1 MILNMVTRR
10 SNALSSVLVS
20 PIKCATVNS
29 SILLRSS
36 IYPNHHRNHRMA
48 SSRLTGHT
56 PFAIFLLKLVLFG
69 AVSVQAQQASDE
81 TQPDASP
88 NGESEQAVEELVTI
102 GTRRTSQTLAD
113 SVVPV
118 DLYISEE
125 IESVNSSDLIEV
137 LSTLV
142 PSFSVRRQ
150 PISDGASFVRPTH
163 LRNLES
169 HHSLVLV
176 ANKRRH
182 RSAFMLVGGYGSQG
196 ADIGTIPSIAI
207 DSVEILRDGAAA
219 QYGSDAI
226 AGVINFRLRE
236 DDAGVTFRARYGAY
250 KAGDGQELALEGN
263 IGRSLTDAGFLN
275 LSFQLSQSDATS
287 RSQAYDISIAGT
299 GTLPHEAV
307 FNELTVDGVTYY
319 GPDAFTYT
327 YSESGIP
334 LQVLRRPD
342 GIPDD
347 RDRRYA
353 DNFLNVGAGRPFSSP
368 EQIWGQPER
377 QQAIFAI
384 NTGLDLGDSR
394 ELYAFSTYAQKDQT
408 GGFFYRRAGISTFYP
423 VRLADGS
430 IFSARRDLFP
440 AGFTPQF
447 TGEVGDFAVHGG
459 LRERDLAAWDY
470 DLSIGYGRSKV
481 HYELENTLNPSLGPA
496 SPTKFQPGN
505 LVNSELAWNFDA
517 LREFDTGLQSP
528 LHVALGL
535 EYRNETYQIEEG
547 DPASYQVGPF
557 AFADPF
563 NFEITQEEVDA
574 DPYDGLIDIE
584 CRIPGFETRGS
595 LCPAGDPIH
604 NTLPIGSNGFPGYS
618 PVWATDYNQFS
629 YAGYLDLEVDLN
641 EKWRANGALRYEN
654 FEDFGSVLIWKLAS
668 RVSISESTNVR
679 GSLGTGFRAP
689 TAGQLSTINVSTRIS
704 AEGIPIAVGLFPASH
719 PGSQLFGSI
728 PLDAEYSSNITL
740 GLTSQLTDSLE
751 VAVDYYNIELEDR
764 IILSSRFQVT
774 PAQTERL
781 LELNVP
787 GATEIGLVSFF
798 TNNVD
803 TRTRGLDLVASWS
816 LTSALGEST
825 FNANM
830 NINDTKITGRGSYVG
845 AEGEFD
851 IENGVP
857 NNRMTLSLNHGYR
870 NVDFLVRVRRYG
882 EYENASN
889 ASLAQIQNF
898 QSEVMVDLAA
908 TLNFKDGYQLRI
920 GVENVFNNY
929 PDRGEFETC
938 CGRIYRSDSI
948 MPWQGTLYYFQ
959 FSTTDQ

>member
-1 MILNMVTRR
+1 MSLSR
-10 SNALSSVLVS
+10 SIGRN
-20 PIKCATVNS
+20 
-29 SILLRSS
+29 LLLLFFLGS
-36 IYPNHHRNHRMA
+36 
-48 SSRLTGHT
+48 
-56 PFAIFLLKLVLFG
+56 FLLSALKG
-69 AVSVQAQQASDE
+69 EAQEESDE
-81 TQPDASP
+81 TLEDTTLQ
-88 NGESEQAVEELVTI
+88 GESAQPVEELVTI
-102 GTRRTSQTLAD
+102 GTRRASQTLAD

-125 IESVNSSDLIEV
+125 IQSVNSSDLIEV

-163 LRNLES
+163 MRNLES

-182 RSAFMLVGGYGSQG
+182 RSAFLLVGGYGSQG
-196 ADIGTIPSIAI
+196 ADIGTVPSIAI

-236 DDAGVTFRARYGAY
+236 DDSGVTLRARYGQY
-250 KAGDGQELALEGN
+250 KVGDGQELTLEGN
-263 IGRSLTDAGFLN
+263 IGRSLADSGFLN
-275 LSFQLSQSDATS
+275 LSFQLSKSDATS
-287 RSQAYDISIAGT
+287 RSQPYDISIAGT

-307 FNELTVDGVTYY
+307 SNELTIEGISYF

-327 YSESGIP
+327 YSDDGIP
-334 LQVLRRPD
+334 LQVLIGPD

-347 RDRRYA
+347 LDRRYA
-353 DNFLNVGAGRPFSSP
+353 ANFPNVGAGRPFSSP
-368 EQIWGQPER
+368 AQIWGQPER
-377 QQAIFAI
+377 QQAIFAV
-384 NTGLDLGDSR
+384 NAGLDLSDSR
-394 ELYAFSTYAQKDQT
+394 EIYAFSTFAQKDQT

-430 IFSARRDLFP
+430 IFSARRDLYP

-447 TGEVGDFAVHGG
+447 TGEIGDFSVHGG
-459 LRERDLAAWDY
+459 LREKNLTAWDY

-481 HYELENTLNPSLGPA
+481 QYELENTLNPSMGPD

-505 LVNSELAWNFDA
+505 LVNSELALNFDTV
-517 LREFDTGLQSP
+517 REFDTRLVSP
-528 LHVALGL
+528 VHLAMGL
-535 EYRNETYQIEEG
+535 EYRNEIYQIEEG
-547 DPASYQVGPF
+547 DPASYQVGRF
-557 AFADPF
+557 AFPDPF

-574 DPYDGLIDIE
+574 DLDDNLTEIE
-584 CRIPGFETRGS
+584 CRIPGFENVGS
-595 LCPAGDPIH
+595 LCPTGDPIH

-618 PVWATDYNQFS
+618 PIWATDYDQFS

-668 RVSISESTNVR
+668 RVSLSSSTNVR

-704 AEGIPIAVGLFPASH
+704 AEGVPIAVGLFPASH

-728 PLDAEYSSNITL
+728 PLDAEYSSNVTL
-740 GLTSQLTDSLE
+740 GLTSKLTDSLDM
-751 VAVDYYNIELEDR
+751 AVDYYNIELEDR

-774 PAQTERL
+774 PEQTERL

-798 TNNVD
+798 TNDVD
-803 TRTRGLDLVASWS
+803 TRTQGIDLVASWS
-816 LTSALGEST
+816 LTSGLGNST
-825 FNANM
+825 FQANM

-845 AEGEFD
+845 SEGEFD

-857 NNRMTLSLNHGYR
+857 NNRLTLSLNHGFR
-870 NVDFLVRVRRYG
+870 NVDFLTRIRRYG

-889 ASLAQIQNF
+889 ASLSQIQKF
-898 QSEVMVDLAA
+898 KSEILVDLAA
-908 TLNFKDGYQLRI
+908 TLNFNDGYQLRI
-920 GVENVFNNY
+920 GAENVFDNY

-948 MPWQGTLYYFQ
+948 MPWQGALYYIQ
-959 FSTTDQ
+959 FSTSDQ

>member
-1 MILNMVTRR
+1 M
-10 SNALSSVLVS
+10 SLSRFIGRNLLLLFSLGSVLLS
-20 PIKCATVNS
+20 ALN
-29 SILLRSS
+29 
-36 IYPNHHRNHRMA
+36 
-48 SSRLTGHT
+48 GE
-56 PFAIFLLKLVLFG
+56 
-69 AVSVQAQQASDE
+69 AQEKSDE
-81 TQPDASP
+81 TLEDTTFQ
-88 NGESEQAVEELVTI
+88 GEYAQAVEELVTI
-102 GTRRTSQTLAD
+102 GTRRASQTLAD

-118 DLYISEE
+118 DLYMSEE

-163 LRNLES
+163 MRNLES

-196 ADIGTIPSIAI
+196 ADIGTVPSIAI
-207 DSVEILRDGAAA
+207 DSIEILRDGAAA

-236 DDAGVTFRARYGAY
+236 DDSGVTFRARYGQY
-250 KAGDGQELALEGN
+250 KAGDGQELTLEGN
-263 IGRSLTDAGFLN
+263 IGRLFTESGFLN
-275 LSFQLSQSDATS
+275 LSFQLSKSDATN
-287 RSQAYDISIAGT
+287 RSQAYDISVAGT

-307 FNELTVDGVTYY
+307 SNELTVDGISYF

-327 YSESGIP
+327 YSDDGIP
-334 LQVLRRPD
+334 LQVLLEPD

-347 RDRRYA
+347 LDRRYA
-353 DNFLNVGAGRPFSSP
+353 ENFPNVGAGRPFSSP
-368 EQIWGQPER
+368 AQIWGQPKR
-377 QQAIFAI
+377 QQAIFAL
-384 NTGLDLGDSR
+384 NTGVELGDSR
-394 ELYAFSTYAQKDQT
+394 EIYAFSTIAKKDQT
-408 GGFFYRRAGISTFYP
+408 GGFFYRRAGISAFYP

-447 TGEVGDFAVHGG
+447 TGEIGDFAVHGG
-459 LRERDLAAWDY
+459 LRENDLTAWDY
-470 DLSIGYGRSKV
+470 DLSMGYGRSKV
-481 HYELENTLNPSLGPA
+481 QYELDNTLNPSMGPS

-505 LVNSELAWNFDA
+505 LVNSELALNFDVV
-517 LREFDTGLQSP
+517 REFNTGLASP
-528 LHVALGL
+528 LHVATGL

-563 NFEITQEEVDA
+563 NFEITQQEVDV
-574 DPYDGLIDIE
+574 DPNDSLTEIE
-584 CRIPGFETRGS
+584 CRIPGFENRGS
-595 LCPAGDPIH
+595 LCPIGDPIH

-618 PVWATDYNQFS
+618 PVWATDYDQFS

-668 RVSISESTNVR
+668 RVSLSDSTNVR

-704 AEGIPIAVGLFPASH
+704 AEGLPIAVGLFPASH
-719 PGSQLFGSI
+719 PGSQLFGSV
-728 PLDAEYSSNITL
+728 PLDAEHSSNITL
-740 GLTSQLTDSLE
+740 GLTSQFTDSLE
-751 VAVDYYNIELEDR
+751 IAVDYYNIELENR

-774 PAQTERL
+774 PEQTERL

-787 GATEIGLVSFF
+787 GATEIGLLSFF
-798 TNNVD
+798 TNDVD
-803 TRTRGLDLVASWS
+803 TRTRGVDLVASWS
-816 LTSALGEST
+816 FISGLGKSS
-825 FNANM
+825 FQVNM
-830 NINDTKITGRGSYVG
+830 NINGTKIKERGSYVG

-857 NNRMTLSLNHGYR
+857 NHRTILSLSHGYR

-889 ASLAQIQNF
+889 ASLAQIQKF
-898 QSEVMVDLAA
+898 QSETLVDLAA
-908 TLNFKDGYQLRI
+908 TWNFNDGYQLRF
-920 GVENVFNNY
+920 GVENVFDNY

-948 MPWQGTLYYFQ
+948 IPWQGALYYFQ
-959 FSTTDQ
+959 FSTSDQ

>member
-1 MILNMVTRR
+1 MSLLRPNRR
-10 SNALSSVLVS
+10 NPLLLVCLKLFLVS
-20 PIKCATVNS
+20 TVCS
-29 SILLRSS
+29 
-36 IYPNHHRNHRMA
+36 
-48 SSRLTGHT
+48 
-56 PFAIFLLKLVLFG
+56 
-69 AVSVQAQQASDE
+69 QAQDGSDE
-81 TQPDASP
+81 AKDYLTP
-88 NGESEQAVEELVTI
+88 NSESTQAVEELVTI
-102 GTRRTSQTLAD
+102 GTRRASQTLAD

-163 LRNLES
+163 MRNLES

-196 ADIGTIPSIAI
+196 ADIGTVPSIAI

-236 DDAGVTFRARYGAY
+236 DDLGVTFRTRYGQY
-250 KAGDGQELALEGN
+250 KAGDGQELTLEGN
-263 IGRSLTDAGFLN
+263 IGRLLTESGFLN
-275 LSFQLSQSDATS
+275 LSFQLSKSDATS
-287 RSQAYDISIAGT
+287 RSQPYDISIAGT

-307 FNELTVDGVTYY
+307 SNDLTVEGISYY

-327 YSESGIP
+327 YSDDGIP
-334 LQVLRRPD
+334 LQVLLGPD

-347 RDRRYA
+347 LDRRYA
-353 DNFLNVGAGRPFSSP
+353 ESFPSIGAGRPFSSP
-368 EQIWGQPER
+368 AQIWGQPER
-377 QQAIFAI
+377 QQAIFAV
-384 NTGLDLGDSR
+384 NSGLDLSHAR
-394 ELYAFSTYAQKDQT
+394 EIYAFSTFAQKVQT

-430 IFSARRDLFP
+430 IFSARRDLYP

-447 TGEVGDFAVHGG
+447 TGEIRDFAVHGG
-459 LRERDLAAWDY
+459 LRENNLTAWDY
-470 DLSIGYGRSKV
+470 DFSIGYGRSKV
-481 HYELENTLNPSLGPA
+481 QYELENTLNPSMGPT

-505 LVNSELAWNFDA
+505 LVNSELALNFDVV
-517 LREFDTGLQSP
+517 REFNSRFASP
-528 LHVALGL
+528 LHVATGL

-547 DPASYQVGPF
+547 DPASYQVGQF
-557 AFADPF
+557 AFPDPF
-563 NFEITQEEVDA
+563 NFEITQAEVDA
-574 DPYDGLIDIE
+574 DPHDSLAEIE
-584 CRIPGFETRGS
+584 CRIPGFESRGS
-595 LCPAGDPIH
+595 LCPTGDPIH

-618 PVWATDYNQFS
+618 PIWASDYDQFS
-629 YAGYLDLEVDLN
+629 YAGYLDLEVDLSK
-641 EKWRANGALRYEN
+641 KWRTNGALRYEN

-668 RVSISESTNVR
+668 RVSLSSSTNVR

-704 AEGIPIAVGLFPASH
+704 AEGVPIAVGLFPASH

-728 PLDAEYSSNITL
+728 PLDAEYSSNVTL
-740 GLTSQLTDSLE
+740 GLTSQLSDSLE
-751 VAVDYYNIELEDR
+751 IAVDYYNIELEDR

-774 PAQTERL
+774 PEQTAKL

-798 TNNVD
+798 TNDVD
-803 TRTRGLDLVASWS
+803 TRTRGVDLVASWS
-816 LTSALGEST
+816 LTSGLGEST

-845 AEGEFD
+845 PEGEFD

-857 NNRMTLSLNHGYR
+857 NNRMTLSLIHGYR
-870 NVDFLVRVRRYG
+870 NVDFLVRVRTYG

-889 ASLAQIQNF
+889 DSLSQIQKF
-898 QSEVMVDLAA
+898 QSEILVDLAT
-908 TLNFKDGYQLRI
+908 TLNFNDGYQLRV
-920 GVENVFNNY
+920 GVENVFDNY
-929 PDRGEFETC
+929 PDGGEFETC

-948 MPWQGTLYYFQ
+948 MPWQGALYYIQ
-959 FSTTDQ
+959 FSTSDQ

>member
-1 MILNMVTRR
+1 MSLSRFIGRNLLLLFFLGSLLLCALN
-10 SNALSSVLVS
+10 
-20 PIKCATVNS
+20 
-29 SILLRSS
+29 
-36 IYPNHHRNHRMA
+36 
-48 SSRLTGHT
+48 GE
-56 PFAIFLLKLVLFG
+56 
-69 AVSVQAQQASDE
+69 AQEESDE
-81 TQPDASP
+81 TLEDTTLQ
-88 NGESEQAVEELVTI
+88 GESAQPVEELVTI
-102 GTRRTSQTLAD
+102 GTRRASQTLAD

-125 IESVNSSDLIEV
+125 IQSVNSSDLIEV

-163 LRNLES
+163 MRNLES

-182 RSAFMLVGGYGSQG
+182 RSAFLLVGGYGSQG
-196 ADIGTIPSIAI
+196 ADIGTVPSIAI

-236 DDAGVTFRARYGAY
+236 DDSGVTFRARYGQY
-250 KAGDGQELALEGN
+250 KVGDGQELTFEGN
-263 IGRSLTDAGFLN
+263 IGRTLVDSGFLN
-275 LSFQLSQSDATS
+275 LSFQLSKSDATS
-287 RSQAYDISIAGT
+287 RSQPYDISIAGT

-307 FNELTVDGVTYY
+307 SNELTIEGISYF

-327 YSESGIP
+327 YSDDGIP
-334 LQVLRRPD
+334 LQVLIGPD

-347 RDRRYA
+347 LDRRYA
-353 DNFLNVGAGRPFSSP
+353 ENFPNVGAGRPFSSP
-368 EQIWGQPER
+368 AQIWGQPER
-377 QQAIFAI
+377 QQAIFAV
-384 NTGLDLGDSR
+384 NVGLDLTDSK
-394 ELYAFSTYAQKDQT
+394 ELYAFSTFAQKDQT

-430 IFSARRDLFP
+430 IFSARRDLYP

-447 TGEVGDFAVHGG
+447 TGEIGDFAVHGG
-459 LRERDLAAWDY
+459 LRENNLIVWDY

-481 HYELENTLNPSLGPA
+481 QYELENTLNPSMGPD

-505 LVNSELAWNFDA
+505 LVNSELALNFDVV
-517 LREFDTGLQSP
+517 REFDTRLASP
-528 LHVALGL
+528 VHLAMGL
-535 EYRNETYQIEEG
+535 EYRNEIYQIQEG
-547 DPASYQVGPF
+547 DPASYQVGQF
-557 AFADPF
+557 AFPDPF

-574 DPYDGLIDIE
+574 DLDDNLTEIE
-584 CRIPGFETRGS
+584 CRIPGFENVGS
-595 LCPAGDPIH
+595 LCPTGDPIH

-618 PVWATDYNQFS
+618 PIWATDYDQFS

-668 RVSISESTNVR
+668 RVSLSSSTNVR

-704 AEGIPIAVGLFPASH
+704 AEGVPIAVGLFPASH

-728 PLDAEYSSNITL
+728 PLDAEYSSNVTL
-740 GLTSQLTDSLE
+740 GLTSKLTDGLDM
-751 VAVDYYNIELEDR
+751 AVDYYNIELEDR

-774 PAQTERL
+774 PEQTERL

-798 TNNVD
+798 TNDVD
-803 TRTRGLDLVASWS
+803 TRTQGIDLVASWS
-816 LTSALGEST
+816 LTSGLGNST
-825 FNANM
+825 FQANM

-845 AEGEFD
+845 SEGEFD

-857 NNRMTLSLNHGYR
+857 NNRLTLSLNHGFR
-870 NVDFLVRVRRYG
+870 NVDFLTRIRRYG

-889 ASLAQIQNF
+889 ASLSQIQKF
-898 QSEVMVDLAA
+898 KSEILVDLAA
-908 TLNFKDGYQLRI
+908 TLNFNDGYQLRI
-920 GVENVFNNY
+920 GAENVFDNY

-948 MPWQGTLYYFQ
+948 MPWQGALYYIQ
-959 FSTTDQ
+959 FSTSDQ